1 MALAAATRYMLGTIP
16 SPAREP
22 TPMARST
29 LPQIHPVI
37 LSGGSGTRLWPMSRE
52 HYPKQLLPLCS
63 NQSMLQDT
71 AARVRDETR
80 FAAPLL
86 ICNQEHRFII
96 AEQVRQINLTP
107 QAIVLEPVARN
118 TAAAAAVAALTVA
131 ESDPNGLLLLLPADH
146 LIRDQAA
153 FLAAVDTAATVAA
166 GGRLVTF
173 GIVPHTPETGYGY
186 IRRGEVVAGH
196 DGSFAVSAFVEK
208 PTRAVAEGFLTS
220 GDYLWNSGMFVFPA
234 GLFLAEL
241 ERFEPQV
248 LAAAKASLA
257 EGKRDLDF
265 FRLDK
270 ETFAA
275 APSISI
281 DYAVMERTSSA
292 AVVAADMGWTD
303 VGAWSALWEVGERD
317 ANGNVSHGDVLMH
330 DTRNSYVRSEGDALV
345 ALVGLDDTVVVA
357 TDDAILVAS
366 RDRVQDVKVLVEQL
380 KRDGRAEPLTHRKVH
395 RPWGFYQSI
404 HEGDRFQVKRL
415 TVTPG
420 ARLSLQKHYHRAEH
434 WVVVNGTALVTRGDE
449 QILLRENESVYIP
462 LGAVHRLENP
472 GKVPLNLIE
481 VQSGSYLGEDDIVRI
496 DDTYGRA

>member
-1 MALAAATRYMLGTIP
+1 MTRT
-16 SPAREP
+16 S
-22 TPMARST
+22 S
-29 LPQIHPVI
+29 PQIHPVI

-52 HYPKQLLPLCS
+52 HYPKQLLSLCS

-71 AARVRDETR
+71 AARVRDTKR

-96 AEQVRQINLTP
+96 AEQIRQIGLAP

-118 TAAAAAVAALTVA
+118 TAAAAAVAALTLA
-131 ESDPNGLLLLLPADH
+131 ERDPNALLLLLPADH
-146 LIRDQAA
+146 LIRDQDA
-153 FLAAVDTAATVAA
+153 FLTAVDTAATVAA
-166 GGRLVTF
+166 TGRLVTF
-173 GIVPHTPETGYGY
+173 GIVPHAPETGYGY
-186 IRRGEVVAGH
+186 IRRGTMIAGH
-196 DGSFAVSAFVEK
+196 DGSFNVAAFIEK
-208 PTRAVAEGFLTS
+208 PTRSVAEEFLAS
-220 GDYLWNSGMFVFPA
+220 GEYLWNSGMFLFPV

-241 ERFEPQV
+241 ERFEPAV

-257 EGKRDLDF
+257 TGERDLDF

-270 ETFAA
+270 ENFATS
-275 APSISI
+275 PGTSI
-281 DYAVMERTSSA
+281 DYAVMERTEVA

-303 VGAWSALWEVGERD
+303 VGSWSALWEVGQRD
-317 ANGNVSHGDVLMH
+317 ANGNVHHGDVLMH
-330 DTRNSYVRSEGDALV
+330 DTRNSYVRSECNTLV

-357 TDDAILVAS
+357 TDDAILVAA

-380 KRDGRAEPLTHRKVH
+380 KRDGRTEPMTHRKVH
-395 RPWGFYQSI
+395 RPWGFYQSV

-415 TVTPG
+415 TVAPG

-434 WVVVNGTALVTRGDE
+434 WVVVNGTALVTRGEE

-462 LGAVHRLENP
+462 LGTVHRLENP

-496 DDTYGRA
+496 DDTYGRT